1 MNDVS
6 NRASSDH
13 TGKKFATAKANY
25 ASLNSVYGLAQCMP
39 YMSDS
44 ECAACLW
51 SSISVFLYSSE
62 ARQGA
67 NIILHQCYVRYET
80 YLFYNASFGA
90 APPPP
95 SLVQAP
101 SANRTH
107 VAGDSGNGGVSS
119 QVITAIVVPIGIVI
133 LLFIAS
139 FCFLTRRAKKKNNC
153 NKENNVGDDISIVQ
167 SLQYDLSTIQA
178 ATNNFSDDK
187 KLGEGGFGPV
197 YKGLLP
203 DGQEVAVK
211 RLSRTSPQGAQEFK
225 TEVGLVAKLHHRNLI
240 KIRGFCLEGEEK
252 ILIYEFAP
260 NKSLDYILFG
270 LTF

>member
-25 ASLNSVYGLAQCMP
+25 ASLNSVYRLAQCMP

-67 NIILHQCYVRYET
+67 NIMLITVT
-80 YLFYNASFGA
+80 
-90 APPPP
+90 
-95 SLVQAP
+95 
-101 SANRTH
+101 
-107 VAGDSGNGGVSS
+107 SGNGGVSS

-139 FCFLTRRAKKKNNC
+139 FYFLTRRAKKKNNC

-197 YKGLLP
+197 YKGLLL

-225 TEVGLVAKLHHRNLI
+225 TEVVLVAKLHHRNLI
-240 KIRGFCLEGEEK
+240 KLRGFCLEGEEK

-270 LTF
+270 LKF